1 MVNAPFGSFD
11 TVHTAVERADLLVA
25 PVAAAL
31 KHWTAE
37 DPVESVLLVDTD
49 PEKADTTVFCET
61 YDVAPEV
68 SANCVIVA
76 ARRGEVTTL
85 AACVVLATTRL
96 DVNKTVRK
104 HLGARKASF
113 APMDT
118 AVAETGME
126 YGGITPIGLPDGW
139 PLLIDAAVAA
149 SPHVLIGS
157 GSRRGKLIVP
167 GRALAAQPGA
177 EVVEGLAG

>member
-1 MVNAPFGSFD
+1 MVDAPFGSFD
-11 TVHTAVERADLLVA
+11 NVRPAVERADLLVA

-31 KHWTAE
+31 KRWSAT
-37 DPVESVLLVDTD
+37 DPVESVLFVDTD
-49 PEKADTTVFCET
+49 PEKADTAAFCEA

-68 SANCVIVA
+68 GANCVIVA
-76 ARRGEVTTL
+76 ARRGETTTL

-96 DVNKTVRK
+96 DVNKAVRK

-113 APMDT
+113 APMDV

-149 SPHVLIGS
+149 TPHVLIGS
-157 GSRRGKLIVP
+157 GARRGKLILP
-167 GRALAAQPGA
+167 GRALGEQPHA
-177 EVVEGLAG
+177 EVVTGLAG